1 MKITLVDT
9 PSFDNSMIG
18 DHEVL
23 AEISA
28 WASSAY
34 RKGILLSGIIYL
46 SGIGLSYLSTRTLL
60 PVHLGMFQ
68 KLCGSSALQNVLLTT
83 TRWSNVYRADEG
95 RQEEHLRK
103 SLYWKELVAKG
114 ATIERFMGTRES
126 GLELIHKLIKKEPVS
141 LLIQDQMVKENMT
154 LAETDAG
161 KHLRTRERL
170 EHLDSIL
177 WESKV
182 VIERYDK
189 RKETPAQEPAKTKEN
204 WKRLWLKGT
213 VSRFAFSKYKST

>member
-9 PSFDNSMIG
+9 PSFDHSRMG

-28 WASSAY
+28 WTSSAY

-46 SGIGLSYLSTRTLL
+46 SGIGLSYLSTRTSL

-83 TRWSNVYRADEG
+83 TRWSNVYRVDEG

-170 EHLDSIL
+170 EYLDSTL
-177 WESKV
+177 WESEV
-182 VIERYDK
+182 VKERYDK
-189 RKETPAQEPAKTKEN
+189 TKETPAQEPAKAKEN

-213 VSRFAFSKYKST
+213 VSRFAFSKYKRT